1 MTTNI
6 DDVITRDKKDK
17 HTLRLKIVV
26 PVVAVIVLAV
36 LIFIVVTTV
45 AKAPQR
51 ATSLTE
57 NAQVKETATVTA
69 PDSLTDESSRK
80 ALQQA
85 LSDSSS
91 RLGAVAE
98 NAELVAWSGNA
109 VTKLKQQLQQAYS
122 LYGEQKYADVPPL
135 LDNLN
140 QQLQQLQSDF
150 VQTYENTYRQALAAF
165 EQQQLNNAR
174 LLVSQTLAVKADFAP
189 AIQLQQRLAVAGQVQ
204 ALWEEVQIATLENNT
219 AKQQSALQQ
228 IIQLDAAQQ
237 DAVTRLAQL
246 QQGDKAQRFAAVMA
260 EAVAAFDNGQY
271 EQARQA
277 LPRAAAIDNK
287 RPELAT
293 LRAQLDTAQKTQSVA
308 QAEQQIAI
316 FSGADEWQTVKMVA
330 ENTLKAHPDN
340 QVARQALLQ
349 ANQILQAEQRL
360 EGYIAAPQRLADD
373 NIRQRAA
380 EAIAQAQTLSGS
392 SHRLSLKITQLQ
404 GLMTTQNQQVQV
416 IVKSDNRT
424 LIKVLGVGVVGE
436 VTEKSITLAPGTY
449 RFEGSRQGYRS
460 EIMTVVLDG
469 SESPVVVQLQCQTRV

>member
-36 LIFIVVTTV
+36 LIFIIVTTV

-51 ATSLTE
+51 SVSLTD
-57 NAQVKETATVTA
+57 NTTVKETVTEQPQA
-69 PDSLTDESSRK
+69 SQPDDSTRK

-91 RLGAVAE
+91 RLDAIST
-98 NAELVAWSGNA
+98 NTELVAWSGNT
-109 VTKLKQQLQQAYS
+109 VTGLKQQLQQAYS
-122 LYGEQKYADVPPL
+122 RYGEQQYAEVQPL

-150 VQTYENTYRQALAAF
+150 VQAYENTYQRALAAF
-165 EQQQLNNAR
+165 EQQQLNEAR

-204 ALWEEVQIATLENNT
+204 ALWEDVRIATLENNL
-219 AKQQSALQQ
+219 AKQQTALQQ
-228 IIQLDAAQQ
+228 IIQLDGEQHAAV
-237 DAVTRLAQL
+237 ARLAQL
-246 QQGDKAQRFAAVMA
+246 QQGDKEQRFAAVLA

-277 LPRAAAIDNK
+277 LTRAAAIDNK

-293 LRAQLDTAQKTQSVA
+293 LKTQLDTAQKKQSVA

-340 QVARQALLQ
+340 QIAQRAALQ

-360 EGYIAAPQRLADD
+360 DGYIGAPQRLSDD
-373 NIRQRAA
+373 NIRQRAT

-392 SHRLSLKITQLQ
+392 SNRLNLKITQLQ
-404 GLMTTQNQQVQV
+404 GLMTTQNQQIQV

-460 EIMTVVLDG
+460 EMMTVVLDG